1 MATDW
6 SGYNWTPT
14 LPFALPTERQ
24 LAQSSFADAG
34 KGAEFKFNP
43 TQQNAQLLSS
53 LGYTGPTFSDSGSW
67 SDAARTWLSNSGYS
81 VGVAHDP
88 GSSAGGRPEYFGL
101 TGPDGR
107 FVTGQDAP
115 TMTMSDTM
123 MDQITPFLMMA
134 GPFASAISTSAG
146 LAGAAGSGLSTG
158 AGGLASTADGLTAL
172 GSSWSP
178 EALGLTSVGSS
189 GSQAAA
195 SLLSE
200 LGSWTVP
207 TLGAAEAAAAGGGAA
222 AAGGGALGGGG
233 GAATGAGTFSPSM
246 NYGPGMTG
254 LQTSAYDTTLG
265 MTGSKGLADAV
276 ANSSIGSSIL
286 RSPVTKGLADS
297 LSSYGSGSGWE
308 SLVKGAL
315 SLYQTNQM
323 SKLGQPSAAQRTAGD
338 QLAAL
343 LSDPSSMTKLP
354 GYEAGLQAVQRS
366 GAANGYLGSGNMA
379 VALSKY
385 GGDFYNNTLRQLDSI
400 ANGNAGINQQYNFAS
415 TEMMGNAINNFGYG
429 LTKLFGG

>member
-6 SGYNWTPT
+6 SSYDWTPT
-14 LPFALPTERQ
+14 LSFALPNERQ
-24 LAQSSFADAG
+24 LAQSSLADAG
-34 KGAEFKFNP
+34 KGAEFKFAP
-43 TQQNAQLLSS
+43 TEQNAALLSQ
-53 LGYTGPTFSDSGSW
+53 LGYGGDMFSNAGPDYGFGASPSW
-67 SDAARTWLSNSGYS
+67 SDAARTWMANSGYN

-88 GSSAGGRPEYFGL
+88 GTSPGGRPEYFGL
-101 TGPDGR
+101 TGPDGKW
-107 FVTGQDAP
+107 VGGQSDP

-123 MDQITPFLMMA
+123 MDQVIPFLMMA

-146 LAGAAGSGLSTG
+146 LASGAAPAVSSGL
-158 AGGLASTADGLTAL
+158 AGTADGVTAL

-178 EALGLTSVGSS
+178 EALGLTSVGGT

-200 LGSWTVP
+200 LGGWAAPGAVAGGV
-207 TLGAAEAAAAGGGAA
+207 GAAEGLGGGAA
-222 AAGGGALGGGG
+222 AAGGSS
-233 GAATGAGTFSPSM
+233 GTFAPSM
-246 NYGPGMTG
+246 NYGPGMSG

-265 MTGSKGLADAV
+265 LTGSKGAADVV
-276 ANSSIGSSIL
+276 ANSTLGSSIFN
-286 RSPVTKGLADS
+286 SPITKTLANS

-308 SLVKGAL
+308 SLIKGAL
-315 SLYQTNQM
+315 SLYQTN
-323 SKLGQPSAAQRTAGD
+323 KLSDLGKPSAAASTAGE

-343 LSDPSSMTKLP
+343 LRDPSSLTKLP
-354 GYEAGLQAVQRS
+354 GYEAGMQAVQRS

-400 ANGNAGINQQYNFAS
+400 ANGRAGINQQYNFAS
-415 TEMMGNAINNFGYG
+415 TEMLGNAINNFGYG
-429 LTKLFGG
+429 LTKLFGD